1 MARAVGVVDNATFPN
16 TLIDDIL
23 VSVVLDRYDCIV
35 KVIQQVR
42 VSIYLS
48 GFSYAPSQRG
58 GAQDEEGC
66 FNLVHVLIL
75 HLVLHII
82 YQKPHLQDF
91 ECLDVENYWLLP
103 R

>member
-58 GAQDEEGC
+58 GAQGEESC
-66 FNLVHVLIL
+66 LNLVHVLIVYYVFCQYL
-75 HLVLHII
+75 RGSHLL
-82 YQKPHLQDF
+82 YPHLSDSA
-91 ECLDVENYWLLP
+91 
-103 R
+103 